1 MEPIQNPESHVHEQT
16 LGQNRLLEMIPATL
30 TWGTLIMAVA
40 MSFWQPLWVI
50 VFILFFD
57 VYWLFRVGYFVFYLT
72 ISWRHYR
79 EDILVDWNTKIKELP
94 HAKDITHLIF
104 LPTAGEEYG
113 VIQATLSGLAR
124 CKFDKSRMYVV
135 LAGEERFAEHFKEN
149 AALAVAEFGSTF
161 GSFVTTLHPKDIP
174 GEAKAKGANMNFAAR
189 QVKRD
194 VIDVEKIPYENI
206 VVSAFDID
214 TIVHP
219 QYFAYLTYKFC
230 TVSDPLHTSYQP
242 IALYNNNVWESSMI
256 VRIAAFG
263 TTFWLMSELSRPER
277 LYTFSSHSMPF
288 TALVDVDY
296 WQNNIVTED
305 SRIFLQCFMRYD
317 GNYRVTPLYMPVSM
331 DAVRGATYRKT
342 LVSLYKQQRRW
353 AWGVEHF
360 PYMAIEFSRHKTIPL
375 RKKIKYFWNLTEGM
389 YSWATAP
396 LLIFIL
402 GRLPFYVGSK
412 QLESSLLFARTPH
425 ILSILML
432 LSIAGIFISMVLM
445 VKLLPPRPDKVS
457 RVRKLGMFLQWAFLP
472 FTITLL
478 SVPALDAQ
486 TRLALGK
493 YLGFSVTEKIRKE
506 KTNADKVLR

>member
-1 MEPIQNPESHVHEQT
+1 MEPQNTATGLHEQT

-30 TWGTLIMAVA
+30 SWGTLIMSVV
-40 MSFWQPLWVI
+40 MSFFQPMLAI

-72 ISWRHYR
+72 ISWRHYQ
-79 EDILVDWNTKIKELP
+79 EDILVDWNTKIQTLP
-94 HAKDITHLIF
+94 HAKNIIHLIF
-104 LPTAGEEYG
+104 LPTAGEEYD
-113 VIQATLSGLAR
+113 VVRATLSGLANS
-124 CKFDKSRMYVV
+124 KFDTSRMYVV
-135 LAGEERFAEHFKEN
+135 LAGEERFAAHFKEN
-149 AALAVAEFGSTF
+149 VAKATAEFGHTF
-161 GSFVTTLHPKDIP
+161 GKFVATVHPKDIP
-174 GEAKAKGANMNFAAR
+174 GEARAKGANMNFAAR
-189 QVKRD
+189 EVRRD
-194 VIDVEKIPYENI
+194 IIDVEKIPYEHI
-206 VVSAFDID
+206 IVSAFDID
-214 TIVHP
+214 TIAHP

-230 TVSDPLHTSYQP
+230 TVPDPLHTSYQP
-242 IALYNNNVWESSMI
+242 IALYNNNVWESSML

-288 TALVDVDY
+288 TALVDVGY

-305 SRIFLQCFMRYD
+305 SRIFLQCFMRYE

-331 DAVRGATYRKT
+331 DAVSGATYRKT

-360 PYMAIEFSRHKTIPL
+360 PYMAIEFSRHKLIPL
-375 RKKIKYFWNLTEGM
+375 GKKIKYFWNLTEGM

-412 QLESSLLFARTPH
+412 KLESSLLFARTPH

-432 LSIAGIFISMVLM
+432 LSIAGIFISMILM
-445 VKLLPPRPDKVS
+445 VKLLPPRPDTVS
-457 RVRKLGMFLQWAFLP
+457 RAKKLSMFLQWALLP

-478 SVPALDAQ
+478 SIPALDAQ
-486 TRLALGK
+486 TRLAFGK
-493 YLGFSVTEKIRKE
+493 YLGFSVTEKVRKE
-506 KTNADKVLR
+506 KTDAGKVLR

>member
-1 MEPIQNPESHVHEQT
+1 MELHAPQPTPVHEQT
-16 LGQNRLLEMIPATL
+16 LGKKRWLEMIPAGL
-30 TWGTLIMAVA
+30 TWGTLIAAVIL
-40 MSFWQPLWVI
+40 SFVEPLWVI
-50 VFILFFD
+50 IFILLFD

-72 ISWRHYR
+72 VSWRRYQ
-79 EDILVDWNTKIKELP
+79 EDIRVDWNNRLAAIPASTKI
-94 HAKDITHLIF
+94 IHLIF
-104 LPTAGEEYG
+104 LPTAGEPYD
-113 VIQATLSGLAR
+113 VIRATLSGLSQCR
-124 CKFDKSRMYVV
+124 FDATRMFVV
-135 LAGEERFAEHFKEN
+135 LAGEERFEQGFLEN
-149 AALAVAEFGSTF
+149 AARAKEEFGSLF
-161 GSFVTTLHPKDIP
+161 GQFITTVHPKDIP
-174 GEAKAKGANMNFAAR
+174 GEAKAKGANMAYAAR
-189 QVKRD
+189 QVKKH
-194 VIDVEKIPYENI
+194 IDAMAIPYENI

-230 TVSDPLHTSYQP
+230 TVPDPLHTSYQP
-242 IALYNNNVWESSMI
+242 IALYNNNVWESSML

-277 LYTFSSHSMPF
+277 LYTFSSHSMPW
-288 TALVDVDY
+288 TALVDVGF

-331 DAVRGATYRKT
+331 DAVSGSTYRKT

-360 PYMAIEFSRHKTIPL
+360 PYMAIEFSRHTLIPI
-375 RKKIKYFWNLTEGM
+375 RKKIKYFWNLSEGM

-402 GRLPFYVGSK
+402 GRLPFYVGQK
-412 QLESSLLFARTPH
+412 ELESSLLFERTPH

-432 LSIAGIFISMVLM
+432 LSIAGIFISMALM
-445 VKLLPPRPDKVS
+445 VKLLPPRPDRIS
-457 RVRKLGMFLQWAFLP
+457 RMRKASMFLQWAFLP

-493 YLGFSVTEKIRKE
+493 YLGFSVTEKVRK
-506 KTNADKVLR
+506 KVAMADSVLR

>member
-1 MEPIQNPESHVHEQT
+1 MEEQGEIKHTHEQT
-16 LGQNRLLEMIPATL
+16 LGKNRLLEIIPAAL
-30 TWGTLIMAVA
+30 TWGTLLAAVV
-40 MSFWQPLWVI
+40 MSFFQPLWVI
-50 VFILFFD
+50 IFILFFD

-72 ISWRHYR
+72 VSWHRYQ
-79 EDILVDWNTKIKELP
+79 EDIRVDWLKKIEELP
-94 HAKDITHLIF
+94 ASKDVIHLIF
-104 LPTAGEEYG
+104 LPTAGEGYD
-113 VIQATLSGLAR
+113 VIRATLSGLAQCR
-124 CKFDKSRMYVV
+124 FDKSRMYVV
-135 LAGEERFAEHFKEN
+135 LCGEERFEEHFKEN
-149 AALAVAEFGSTF
+149 ATKALAEFGTIF
-161 GSFVTTLHPKDIP
+161 GRFFTTLHPKDIP
-174 GEAKAKGANMNFAAR
+174 GEARAKGANMNFAAR
-189 QVKRD
+189 EVKKH
-194 VIDVEKIPYENI
+194 IDADGIPYEKI

-230 TVSDPLHTSYQP
+230 TVPDPLHTSYQP

-277 LYTFSSHSMPF
+277 LYTFSSHSMPW
-288 TALVDVDY
+288 TALLDVGY

-305 SRIFLQCFMRYD
+305 SRIFLQCFMRYN

-331 DAVRGATYRKT
+331 DAVSGATYKKT

-360 PYMAIEFSRHKTIPL
+360 PYMAIEFSRHRLIPL
-375 RKKIKYFWNLTEGM
+375 KKKIKYFWNLTEGM

-402 GRLPFYVGSK
+402 GRLPFYFGREK
-412 QLESSLLFARTPH
+412 LQSSLLFERTPH

-432 LSIAGIFISMVLM
+432 LSIAGIFISMALM
-445 VKLLPPRPDKVS
+445 VRLLPPRPGHVS
-457 RVRKLGMFLQWAFLP
+457 RFRKLGMFLQWAFLP

-493 YLGFSVTEKIRKE
+493 YLGFSVTEKVRKKE
-506 KTNADKVLR
+506 AANVLR